1 MELIVGLGNPGREY
15 TLSRH
20 NIGFLVIDRLAHAH
34 GIALKERKHKSRWGT
49 GEVSGQ
55 RVLLAKPHTYM
66 NLSGEAVK
74 LFFKAFALASHQLI
88 VIHDD
93 LDLSFGR
100 IKIKEKG
107 GNGGHKGI
115 QSIMSCVG
123 GGNFTRVRIGIGRPF
138 EGIEATEYVVQP
150 FDESQRYALD
160 EVMVRARAAL
170 ETLLRSGI
178 HAAMNQCNRKK

>member
-1 MELIVGLGNPGREY
+1 
-15 TLSRH
+15 
-20 NIGFLVIDRLAHAH
+20 
-34 GIALKERKHKSRWGT
+34 
-49 GEVSGQ
+49 
-55 RVLLAKPHTYM
+55 
-66 NLSGEAVK
+66 
-74 LFFKAFALASHQLI
+74 
-88 VIHDD
+88 

-160 EVMVRARAAL
+160 EVMVRAQAAL